1 MKQTDDRDALR
12 ERDWKSVWA
21 RTPDCVTDGMHAA
34 FDRIHAREL
43 RRRQARRIALCA
55 ACAVLA
61 LGMAAYGVRARMNDR
76 LDHVAQPKIEA
87 LVLTQDSEVF
97 AANADPCFHI
107 RADCPKAGGGCVALK
122 LISALEDVRAAARG
136 GTIVVR
142 FSDEWVYNH
151 ELTGVF
157 GFMPADVSEGEAGWM
172 QLGKYLHGARYAD
185 FLADYAADGKAEGRC
200 CVPWVLG
207 TGEPDGE
214 DWKDLKMSARHIG
227 ASWYIVIRP
236 ESKFEKTWRMF
247 WRVSSYELTLTDDG
261 LTSLFDLQTL
271 EENRLM
277 QLERFKGASPEY
289 QRDGDLQIS
298 VFDALGG
305 HIAVLS
311 QQNGEALADA
321 RLIIDGRDTG
331 ARLSGYADGAN
342 AVYCCALTEGELA
355 QLRDGA
361 AAAIVA

>member
-1 MKQTDDRDALR
+1 MKRIL
-12 ERDWKSVWA
+12 
-21 RTPDCVTDGMHAA
+21 CMLLAA
-34 FDRIHAREL
+34 I
-43 RRRQARRIALCA
+43 IC
-55 ACAVLA
+55 A
-61 LGMAAYGVRARMNDR
+61 LGAALAQAEYYTGKTDIYYHALENCGGVRGR
-76 LDHVAQPKIEA
+76 VP
-87 LVLTQDSEVF
+87 LTET
-97 AANADPCFHI
+97 AAAEFKKY
-107 RADCPKAGGGCVALK
+107 ACPVCIQAEDDGA
-122 LISALEDVRAAARG
+122 DVRAAARG

-247 WRVSSYELTLTDDG
+247 WRVSSYELTLTDEG

-342 AVYCCALTEGELA
+342 AVYCCALTEGELV